1 MPAGNRRAGD
11 GLECSTKI
19 LRDSYH
25 LQNLITFNPKVMN
38 EPQSKF
44 SLSLCKLLKNLPLIE
59 QDVRDLYDCEEMF
72 EEIELYKSSLKFAL
86 GAGDL
91 RKAYYEASSLE
102 CHYIDILTS

>member
-1 MPAGNRRAGD
+1 
-11 GLECSTKI
+11 
-19 LRDSYH
+19 
-25 LQNLITFNPKVMN
+25 
-38 EPQSKF
+38 
-44 SLSLCKLLKNLPLIE
+44 
-59 QDVRDLYDCEEMF
+59 LYDCEEMF